1 MLSISFCLCT
11 LDCALHLY
19 LLSLKNDPSLIQVL
33 SAARELGIKNGEKEI
48 ACNMRRRVRRGV
60 NSCDLSVCSSVGT
73 LSPPSSFDLAS
84 SSFQGMLGAYMA
96 VHSYNMSGIC

>member
-1 MLSISFCLCT
+1 MFR
-11 LDCALHLY
+11 LDIGILF
-19 LLSLKNDPSLIQVL
+19 IQL
-33 SAARELGIKNGEKEI
+33 PSAARELGIKNGEKEI

-60 NSCDLSVCSSVGT
+60 NSCDLSVCLLSVGI
-73 LSPPSSFDLAS
+73 LSPPSSFDLAA